1 MDNIQVLSIAISP
14 DCLEGKRMK
23 DKWDSGFRVLRIMAE
38 EIDALQEFP
47 FPEDN
52 WLMYDAR
59 REVDCTI

>member
-38 EIDALQEFP
+38 EIDTLQEFP
-47 FPEDN
+47 FPED
-52 WLMYDAR
+52 Y
-59 REVDCTI
+59 

>member
-1 MDNIQVLSIAISP
+1 
-14 DCLEGKRMK
+14 MK

-52 WLMYDAR
+52 
-59 REVDCTI
+59 